1 MPRFFH
7 DFANL
12 YRYRD
17 ANATL
22 GVPAPAERRVV
33 FFGDSITDF
42 WDLEASFPGLG
53 YINRGIAGQTT
64 AQLLLRFRPDVV
76 ELRPALAMILAGT
89 NDLAGNTGPATIEEI
104 AGNLASMADL
114 ARAHGIRTV
123 FGSVTPVHRTPP
135 AEIKF
140 SVLRPLDRIVAL
152 NERLKQYCA
161 AEGPGYIDYFSA
173 MADERGM
180 MRTKLTDDGLHPNA
194 AGYAVMMPLARGAI
208 AQALGQPPAV

>member
-123 FGSVTPVHRTPP
+123 FGSVTPVHRASP
-135 AEIKF
+135 AALNF

-180 MRTKLTDDGLHPNA
+180 MRTELTDDGLHPNA